1 MPGRIL
7 VIDDEENIRK
17 MLQGLLEDEG
27 YDVDVAGSAEDG
39 AAILKENAP
48 DAFFLD
54 VQLPGMDGVSFLESL
69 GAGNFPAAIVMSGH
83 ATIDMAVRATRVGA
97 FDFLEKPL
105 DPERL
110 LLTLRNA
117 LRVGALERENA
128 ALRRAASV
136 AREMIGNSAAMRKL
150 REEIAY
156 AAPSPARV
164 LITGENGTGK
174 ELVARAIHE
183 ESPRGRAPFIKVNC
197 AAIPKDL
204 IESELF
210 GHEKGAFTGAS
221 QQRIGKIEQADR
233 GTLLLD
239 EIGDMSLETQ
249 AKLLRVLETNELER
263 VGGKKTI
270 AFDVRVLAATNK
282 VLTDEI
288 AAGRFREDLYYR
300 IAVVP
305 IDVPPLRSRTE
316 DIAALVLHFER
327 RFSEESGRLAKP
339 FSPDAIA
346 RLESHDWPGNIRELR
361 NVVERLQIMSR
372 RDTIGAGEVHEVL
385 VTARSG
391 AAHTGGATAPQT
403 KGAPQTPQTPQS
415 PGSPDTGARS
425 FRERVEGFEIELIE
439 ATLRKH
445 GGNVAETARALD
457 TDRANLHRKMK
468 RYGIQAKEKN

>member
-1 MPGRIL
+1 MARRIL

-27 YDVDVAGSAEDG
+27 YEVAVAASAEEG
-39 AAILKENAP
+39 AAILRESAP

-128 ALRRAASV
+128 DLRRAAEV
-136 AREMIGNSAAMRKL
+136 AREMVGNSAAMQKL

-183 ESPRGRAPFIKVNC
+183 ESPRAGGPFIKVNC

-221 QQRIGKIEQADR
+221 QQRIGKIEQAEG

-249 AKLLRVLETNELER
+249 AKLLRVLEANELER
-263 VGGKKTI
+263 VGGRKTI
-270 AFDVRVLAATNK
+270 PFDVRVLSATNK
-282 VLTDEI
+282 VLPDEI
-288 AAGRFREDLYYR
+288 GAGRFREDLYYR

-305 IDVPPLRSRTE
+305 IEVPPLRDRIE
-316 DIAALVLHFER
+316 DIADLARHFER
-327 RFSEESGRLAKP
+327 LFSEESGRLAKP
-339 FSPDAIA
+339 FSSDAIA

-372 RDTIGAGEVHEVL
+372 RETIEGDEVHQAL
-385 VTARSG
+385 ATARSG
-391 AAHTGGATAPQT
+391 ATPGGEPERQTAR
-403 KGAPQTPQTPQS
+403 
-415 PGSPDTGARS
+415 DTSALS
-425 FRERVEGFEIELIE
+425 FRDRVERFEIDLIE
-439 ATLRKH
+439 ATLRRH

-468 RYGIQAKEKN
+468 RYGIRAKEKN